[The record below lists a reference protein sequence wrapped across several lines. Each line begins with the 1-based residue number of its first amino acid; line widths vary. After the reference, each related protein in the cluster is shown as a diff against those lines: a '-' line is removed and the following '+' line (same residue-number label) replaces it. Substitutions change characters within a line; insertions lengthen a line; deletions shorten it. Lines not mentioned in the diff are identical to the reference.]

1 MEKDYVD
8 VFMVFEGKPIRFGDH
23 KKITLKNLYPRKE
36 WTLIPLRVPFEQIKE
51 VWETDD
57 MIPANGEPSF
67 KQTFV
72 TFKNGERWEI
82 LDCQLKY
89 AKAVLEKK
97 DKSVEERVSD
107 LEKNYAVLLE
117 KHSHAEDEEPYPP
130 FGNCSEARLKWL
142 ERKFEEHIGK

>member
-8 VFMVFEGKPIRFGDH
+8 VFMVFEGKPVRFGDH
-23 KKITLKNLYPRKE
+23 KKISLKNLYPRKD

-82 LDCQLKY
+82 LDCSLKY
-89 AKAVLEKK
+89 AKAALEKK
-97 DKSVEERVSD
+97 EKSMEERVLT
-107 LEKNYAVLLE
+107 LEKNYAALLK
-117 KHSHAEDEEPYPP
+117 KHNQGVVDDPYPYY
-130 FGNCSEARLKWL
+130 GNCSEARLKRL
-142 ERKFEEHIGK
+142 ERKFEEHIRK